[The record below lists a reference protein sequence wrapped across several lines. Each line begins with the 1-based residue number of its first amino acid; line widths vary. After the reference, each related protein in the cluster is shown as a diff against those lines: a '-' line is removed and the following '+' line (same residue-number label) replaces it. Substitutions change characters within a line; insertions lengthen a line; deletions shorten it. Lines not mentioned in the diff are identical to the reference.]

1 MVTELLLKAAANSL
15 TGLRSGESGKVGCV
29 MTAGCCCAE
38 LLDEMDREWLP
49 PVMVRECW
57 VAAAGETG
65 VCEASRACRGWEVPL
80 REMMVAA
87 EAAVGSCGGGE
98 GIECSLA
105 VFSHP
110 QGQLVIRE
118 AAGLLYCGVAAAG
131 FT

>member
-1 MVTELLLKAAANSL
+1 MLSVATIVGGGAGAA
-15 TGLRSGESGKVGCV
+15 
-29 MTAGCCCAE
+29 
-38 LLDEMDREWLP
+38 
-49 PVMVRECW
+49 
-57 VAAAGETG
+57 
-65 VCEASRACRGWEVPL
+65 
-80 REMMVAA
+80 EMMVAA

-110 QGQLVIRE
+110 HGQLVIKE